1 MGTKSCQTVINCF
14 VDEDLFI
21 SLNEKSWQR
30 GLKQGHIAEQISACL
45 REKSEKKNINWA
57 CVFENEVKLWFVNI
71 FQWKLLSSNGDQTST
86 KFG

>member
-45 REKSEKKNINWA
+45 REKSEKKI
-57 CVFENEVKLWFVNI
+57 
-71 FQWKLLSSNGDQTST
+71 
-86 KFG
+86 